1 MNLLIEIVNIYSS
14 PLPDNTVI
22 GQFTHLELVCDTE
35 VHIGDVRWA
44 IVHHMMY
51 EPLRL
56 FGVPQAWVILK
67 DGQEEY
73 FTRQPVDE
81 EFKKRLEA
89 CQASNE
95 VVST

>member
-1 MNLLIEIVNIYSS
+1 
-14 PLPDNTVI
+14 
-22 GQFTHLELVCDTE
+22 
-35 VHIGDVRWA
+35 
-44 IVHHMMY
+44 MMY

-89 CQASNE
+89 YQASNE

>member
-1 MNLLIEIVNIYSS
+1 M
-14 PLPDNTVI
+14 I
-22 GQFTHLELVCDTE
+22 GPFTHQELVCDTE
-35 VHIGDVRWA
+35 VHIGGVRWA

-67 DGQEEY
+67 DEHEEY
-73 FTRQPVDE
+73 FTRQPIDE

-89 CQASNE
+89 YQMSN
-95 VVST
+95 